1 MIIKNKK
8 TDLPYSFIYSI
19 ERCNDKIFMKD
30 KEEDESNALSN
41 MIIAFKPGLFLTAIL
56 GASCLILKIYQIY
69 LQLF

>member
-1 MIIKNKK
+1 
-8 TDLPYSFIYSI
+8 
-19 ERCNDKIFMKD
+19 MKD

-41 MIIAFKPGLFLTAIL
+41 MIIEFKPGLFLTAIL